1 MAQVQW
7 TGLSAVRVAAA
18 LALGAATFAV
28 LRPFLTPLAWAAI
41 LAYLTWPLYRR
52 LRQRAKR
59 PSLAAAAFTA
69 FLAIG
74 IGIPVALL
82 TAVLAE
88 QATALVQEFSTWWQE
103 GAKLP
108 TWISERSWY
117 QQALAWLQASPLGHP
132 GRAGEVVGRAGA
144 EVSKR
149 LVGIAGGLARNVFD
163 FGVTLV
169 TLYAFYINGE
179 RIAETGKRLTPL
191 LFASAPEGF
200 VERIG
205 DAVRAVV
212 FGLVGTAL
220 VQGALAGIGLAVA
233 GVPSAVALGAVTVFT
248 SFFPGGGGAITLIA
262 AVWIGFEGRILA
274 AVLLGLWSLLVVSS
288 VDNVLRPLLISGRS
302 DIPFLMVFFG
312 VLGGLA
318 TFGVIGLFIGPVLLS
333 VSFAM
338 VAEFARTSAPKDR

>member
-1 MAQVQW
+1 M
-7 TGLSAVRVAAA
+7 AVRVAAA
-18 LALGAATFAV
+18 LVLGAATFAV

-41 LAYLTWPLYRR
+41 IAYVTWPLYRR
-52 LRQRAKR
+52 LRQRAQR

-88 QATALVQEFSTWWQE
+88 QATSLAQTFGSWWQD
-103 GAKLP
+103 GGTLP
-108 TWISERSWY
+108 TWITERSWY
-117 QQALAWLQASPLGHP
+117 QHALAWLQASPLGHP
-132 GRAGEVVGRAGA
+132 GQAGDVVGRAGA

-149 LVGIAGGLARNVFD
+149 LVGVASGLARNVFE

-179 RIAETGKRLTPL
+179 RIAEMGKRLTPL

-205 DAVRAVV
+205 DSVRAVV
-212 FGLVGTAL
+212 FGLLGTAL

-233 GVPSAVALGAVTVFT
+233 GVPSAVALGAATVFT
-248 SFFPGGGGAITLIA
+248 SFLPGGGGAITLIA
-262 AVWIGFEGRILA
+262 AVWIGFEGRIVA

-288 VDNVLRPLLISGRS
+288 VDNVLRPLLISERS

-318 TFGVIGLFIGPVLLS
+318 TFGLIGLFIGPVLLS

-338 VAEFARTSAPKDR
+338 VAEFARTAAPKNR

>member
-1 MAQVQW
+1 MVARLVA
-7 TGLSAVRVAAA
+7 GLALAAA
-18 LALGAATFAV
+18 TYAV

-52 LRQRAKR
+52 LRRRSKR
-59 PSLAAAAFTA
+59 PALAAAAFTA

-74 IGIPVALL
+74 IGIPIVLL

-88 QATALVQEFSTWWQE
+88 QATTLVQTFTSWWQE
-103 GAKLP
+103 GATLP
-108 TWISERSWY
+108 GWITERSWY
-117 QQALAWLQASPLGHP
+117 QAALAWVQASPLGHP
-132 GRAGEVVGRAGA
+132 GQAGDVVGRAGA
-144 EVSKR
+144 ALSKR
-149 LVGIAGGLARNVFD
+149 LVGIASGLARNVFE

-169 TLYAFYINGE
+169 TLYVFYLSGE
-179 RIAETGKRLTPL
+179 RIAETGKRLAPL
-191 LFASAPEGF
+191 LFANAPEGF

-205 DAVRAVV
+205 NSVRAVV

-220 VQGALAGIGLAVA
+220 VQGVLAGIGLALA
-233 GVPSAVALGAVTVFT
+233 GVPSAVALGAATVFT
-248 SFFPGGGGAITLIA
+248 SFLPGGGGAITLIS

-274 AVLLGLWSLLVVSS
+274 GVLLGLYSLLIVSS
-288 VDNVLRPLLISGRS
+288 VDNILRPLLISERS

-318 TFGVIGLFIGPVLLS
+318 TFGLIGLFIGPVLLS

-338 VAEFARTSAPKDR
+338 LAEFARNAAPKRR